1 MYCSQCGKQNPDSAK
16 FCVSCGAPMPT
27 TDGGGTQAAGYT
39 VGRRVDFTLEKRVNV
54 NLAIAA
60 LIIGILGVIFSVTGL
75 ITSTWSAFTG
85 DIGGF
90 VAGSAV
96 FTLSFLTN
104 VIVMVLQT
112 VVIFQWSNALNTNI
126 DNSRLVLRHLTV
138 VHPQNNDYRELDYK
152 LQTLRFEPWAF
163 WVYLGLYF
171 LGVVIPAYSWLFNL
185 VGFVFLGVYL
195 QKTFST
201 ANSLQ
206 EYKERFYT
214 GYQSAMLSSVRKM
227 KNRNIFLT
235 VLFIIITLG
244 IYWWYLLIAFSRE
257 INEFL
262 DLDQRLRSSLG

>member
-1 MYCSQCGKQNPDSAK
+1 
-16 FCVSCGAPMPT
+16 
-27 TDGGGTQAAGYT
+27 
-39 VGRRVDFTLEKRVNV
+39 
-54 NLAIAA
+54 
-60 LIIGILGVIFSVTGL
+60 
-75 ITSTWSAFTG
+75 
-85 DIGGF
+85 
-90 VAGSAV
+90 
-96 FTLSFLTN
+96 
-104 VIVMVLQT
+104 
-112 VVIFQWSNALNTNI
+112 
-126 DNSRLVLRHLTV
+126 
-138 VHPQNNDYRELDYK
+138 
-152 LQTLRFEPWAF
+152 
-163 WVYLGLYF
+163 
-171 LGVVIPAYSWLFNL
+171 
-185 VGFVFLGVYL
+185 VFLGVYL